1 MTTLTTYRPSLLGH
15 GVFNDIFDTML
26 DFPQLMHRTTQGYP
40 VADIYREE
48 DGNTVMEFALAGFSR
63 AELAVEIKPEKNSIT
78 VSANT
83 DGLTEKER
91 QRVRAVLKAVGG
103 EKSFDVL
110 ARVDGGGYSAQA
122 DAISLG
128 IARALLIQNPE
139 NEPILREGKFLTRDS
154 REVERKKPGQKGA
167 RKSFQFS
174 KR

>member
-91 QRVRAVLKAVGG
+91 QRRV
-103 EKSFDVL
+103 
-110 ARVDGGGYSAQA
+110 AR
-122 DAISLG
+122 
-128 IARALLIQNPE
+128 RN
-139 NEPILREGKFLTRDS
+139 
-154 REVERKKPGQKGA
+154 
-167 RKSFQFS
+167 FS
-174 KR
+174 KTYVNYDNNLDLAATTAEFENGLLRLIVPRREEAKPLAIEIK

>member
-1 MTTLTTYRPSLLGH
+1 MAKKKEVNYIWGTGRRKTAVARVRLLDGS
-15 GVFNDIFDTML
+15 GSIQVNKKDVNDF
-26 DFPQLMHRTTQGYP
+26 FG
-40 VADIYREE
+40 
-48 DGNTVMEFALAGFSR
+48 
-63 AELAVEIKPEKNSIT
+63 
-78 VSANT
+78 
-83 DGLTEKER
+83 TEKER

-139 NEPILREGKFLTRDS
+139 NEPVLREGKFLTRDS